1 MTEQTQE
8 RIVRT
13 PVPEAGYGK
22 EALRILEGS
31 LTFPDIDDS
40 NNKNAK
46 RIVIFA
52 HGSGSSH
59 HSLRNQFVAQSLSK
73 GGLATLLVD
82 LLRKEEEK
90 TDIKNTKITG

>member
-31 LTFPDIDDS
+31 LTIPDIDDS
-40 NNKNAK
+40 NNKNAI
-46 RIVIFA
+46 RCPVP
-52 HGSGSSH
+52 
-59 HSLRNQFVAQSLSK
+59 
-73 GGLATLLVD
+73 
-82 LLRKEEEK
+82 
-90 TDIKNTKITG
+90 